1 MADVF
6 TPEQIAQL
14 LEAFFKAVGTRQYI
28 GARYVPLFGR
38 KDETSIEWDNSKPYE
53 PLTVVLYLGNSY
65 TSRQYVPAG
74 VQITNEE
81 FWANTGN
88 YNAQVEQYRRETA
101 QALQAAQ
108 NAQTSADNA
117 QLAAGNAQQSA
128 DNAKLAADNAQQS
141 ADNAQ
146 LAANSANESINTLLP
161 KANFSSENTV
171 KDYIDTAFNN
181 VNDDLKEVVSYSEN
195 NTANYWI
202 KATYLNQIPNM
213 ETGRRVGAC
222 ATHNGVLYICTRDI
236 NDSNVEIYEM
246 YVSDFLAGNFANMQ
260 KHVIT
265 GLSSHVNDATYFNGY
280 LYVCDWLPAS
290 NYRTVSKISVSN
302 WAYETITL
310 SGAITGF
317 QLSDDGAIAM
327 VTMGNY
333 MERHI
338 FGLGGN
344 NAYMPSLYYKNDDEL
359 SYGTF
364 KQAGCYDESGYRFLT
379 IISGSIESQPY
390 KSNFI
395 YANGLYGQKHG
406 LYSFPYDFD
415 VNGEGTYTDAATSLN
430 ELQTLFLANGKAYV
444 IGQLGGCF
452 ECVIPTGITFSRN
465 RAGADAYYATN
476 GSALAYTAENNTNN
490 VKYTTDFYS
499 SMTGS
504 GRGDNRA
511 MMDIGY
517 YGIIGATQYSAQAM
531 SFLCMLNEGIYRFTY
546 SAESIQNSIVH
557 YKIDVN
563 RCACYRFSDNSLLQG
578 MNAINTLMSAVLP
591 RYFAVG
597 CVPIPLQPF
606 QA

>member
-1 MADVF
+1 MIHKLVKVRSADFCDDQFPVIS
-6 TPEQIAQL
+6 TIGRGPKGEQGEQ
-14 LEAFFKAVGTRQYI
+14 G
-28 GARYVPLFGR
+28 
-38 KDETSIEWDNSKPYE
+38 ETLKFADPIEWDSENAYE
-53 PLTVVLYLGNSY
+53 TLTVVLYQGDSY
-65 TSRQYVPAG
+65 ISKQAVPTGINISDEEYWVHAG
-74 VQITNEE
+74 D
-81 FWANTGN
+81 F
-88 YNAQVEQYRRETA
+88 NAQLEAYRQEAIR
-101 QALQAAQ
+101 ALQDAESAQ
-108 NAQTSADNA
+108 NSADNA
-117 QLAAGNAQQSA
+117 QN
-128 DNAKLAADNAQQS
+128 D
-141 ADNAQ
+141 
-146 LAANSANESINTLLP
+146 INTLLP
-161 KANFSSENTV
+161 KNDFSTENTV
-171 KDYIDTAFNN
+171 KDYIDTTFNN
-181 VNDDLKEVVSYSEN
+181 VNDGLKEVVSYSEN

-222 ATHNGVLYICTRDI
+222 TTHNGVLYICTRDI
-236 NDSNVEIYEM
+236 NDGNVEIYEM
-246 YVSDFLAGNFANMQ
+246 YVSDFIAGNFANMQ
-260 KHVIT
+260 KHNIT

-280 LYVCDWLPAS
+280 IYVCDWLSAS
-290 NYRTVSKISVSN
+290 DYRTVSKISVSN
-302 WAYETITL
+302 WTYETITL

-317 QLSDDGAIAM
+317 QLSNDGAVAM
-327 VTMGNY
+327 VTNGNY

-338 FGLGGN
+338 FCLGGN

-430 ELQTLFLANGKAYV
+430 ELQTIFLANDKAYV

-465 RAGADAYYATN
+465 RAGADAYYATSS
-476 GSALAYTAENNTNN
+476 SALAYVANSNTNN
-490 VKYTTDFYS
+490 VRYATEFYAS
-499 SMTGS
+499 LIGS
-504 GRGDNRA
+504 GRGDNQA

-546 SAESIQNSIVH
+546 SAESLQNSIVH
-557 YKIDVN
+557 YTIDVN
-563 RCACYRFSDNSLLQG
+563 RCACYRFSDNVLLQG

-597 CVPIPLQPF
+597 CIPVPLQPF